1 MILPSMHSH
10 CLRYPT
16 FSSGP
21 FIRSLFLLLLLF
33 YITISTL
40 SVQCLSGFLVTIL
53 SSAFPR
59 YPVSVSSAFYDP
71 RNVPREDYGMGYL
84 TKHLHSQ
91 IPSHCF
97 LPGCDDALAA

>member
-1 MILPSMHSH
+1 MHSH
-10 CLRYPT
+10 YLRFSM
-16 FSSGP
+16 FSSGL
-21 FIRSLFLLLLLF
+21 FIRSLFLLLLFF

-40 SVQCLSGFLVTIL
+40 YVQFLSVFLVTIL

-71 RNVPREDYGMGYL
+71 CNVPREDYGMGYL

-91 IPSHCF
+91 IPSHYF
-97 LPGCDDALAA
+97 SPGCDDALAA